1 MGLFQRLVQKTG
13 GQAAAPAG
21 GAEQVTLSQLIDL
34 LNLGGVPRSKLSEA
48 TYFTCLRVLSEG
60 VSKLPLKLIRSTPE
74 RGVEEVRENPL
85 YRVLRYRPNPIQTA
99 TYFWAD
105 MEMSRNH
112 YGNAYAAIFGSG
124 ASTQLWHMR
133 SDRVSV
139 WFDNRRILGPD
150 ARLWYIWSAPDG
162 RRYKLCQDEVLHF
175 RTWLSLD
182 GITGLSVQEILRS
195 TLDGSLQ
202 SQQMLNSLYKNGFTA
217 KAAVQYTGD
226 LNSEAEQNFLRGLEA
241 YATGQMDATKSFIP
255 VPLGSKIE
263 PLNIKLTDS
272 QFIELRKHSALQI
285 AAAFGVKPNQVN
297 DYEKSSFANSE
308 AQQLAFL
315 TDTLLWILKGY
326 EEELSWKLLETAQMD
341 RGEAAQF
348 NTAVMLRADTKTQ
361 IESMVQAVANSVYMP
376 NEARAYLGMSSAA
389 GGDRLIANGN
399 VIPLEDV
406 GKQYGNRKE

>member
-1 MGLFQRLVQKTG
+1 MGLFQRLVQKTDS
-13 GQAAAPAG
+13 QTAAPAD

-60 VSKLPLKLIRSTPE
+60 VSKLPLKLIRNTRE
-74 RGVEEVRENPL
+74 RGVEEMRDDPL
-85 YRVLRYRPNPIQTA
+85 YRILRYRPNPLQAA

-112 YGNAYAAIFGSG
+112 FGNAYAAIFGHG
-124 ASTQLWHMR
+124 ANTQLWHMR

-162 RRYKLCQDEVLHF
+162 KRYKLCQDEVLHF

-241 YATGQMDATKSFIP
+241 YATGKMDATKTFIP

-308 AQQLAFL
+308 SQQLAFL
-315 TDTLLWILKGY
+315 ADTLLWIL
-326 EEELSWKLLETAQMD
+326 
-341 RGEAAQF
+341 
-348 NTAVMLRADTKTQ
+348 
-361 IESMVQAVANSVYMP
+361 
-376 NEARAYLGMSSAA
+376 
-389 GGDRLIANGN
+389 
-399 VIPLEDV
+399 
-406 GKQYGNRKE
+406 

>member
-1 MGLFQRLVQKTG
+1 MTT
-13 GQAAAPAG
+13 AG
-21 GAEQVTLSQLIDL
+21 H
-34 LNLGGVPRSKLSEA
+34 P
-48 TYFTCLRVLSEG
+48 
-60 VSKLPLKLIRSTPE
+60 
-74 RGVEEVRENPL
+74 
-85 YRVLRYRPNPIQTA
+85 
-99 TYFWAD
+99 W
-105 MEMSRNH
+105 
-112 YGNAYAAIFGSG
+112 
-124 ASTQLWHMR
+124 
-133 SDRVSV
+133 
-139 WFDNRRILGPD
+139 PD

-326 EEELSWKLLETAQMD
+326 EEELSWKLLE
-341 RGEAAQF
+341 AAP
-348 NTAVMLRADTKTQ
+348 DGPGGGGP
-361 IESMVQAVANSVYMP
+361 VQH
-376 NEARAYLGMSSAA
+376 GGDAA
-389 GGDRLIANGN
+389 G
-399 VIPLEDV
+399 
-406 GKQYGNRKE
+406 

>member
-1 MGLFQRLVQKTG
+1 MRQ
-13 GQAAAPAG
+13 
-21 GAEQVTLSQLIDL
+21 
-34 LNLGGVPRSKLSEA
+34 
-48 TYFTCLRVLSEG
+48 
-60 VSKLPLKLIRSTPE
+60 
-74 RGVEEVRENPL
+74 NPL
-85 YRVLRYRPNPIQTA
+85 YRILRYRPNPLQAA

-112 YGNAYAAIFGSG
+112 YGNAYAAIFGHG
-124 ASTQLWHMR
+124 ANTQLWHMR

-162 RRYKLCQDEVLHF
+162 KRYKLCQDEVLHF

-182 GITGLSVQEILRS
+182 GITGLSVQEILQS

-241 YATGQMDATKSFIP
+241 YATGKMDATKTFIP

-308 AQQLAFL
+308 SQQLAFL

-326 EEELSWKLLETAQMD
+326 EEELSWKLLEPEQIN

-376 NEARAYLGMSSAA
+376 NEARAYLGMASAP

-399 VIPLEDV
+399 IIPLEDV
-406 GKQYGNRKE
+406 GKQYGSREE

>member
-1 MGLFQRLVQKTG
+1 M
-13 GQAAAPAG
+13 
-21 GAEQVTLSQLIDL
+21 
-34 LNLGGVPRSKLSEA
+34 
-48 TYFTCLRVLSEG
+48 
-60 VSKLPLKLIRSTPE
+60 
-74 RGVEEVRENPL
+74 
-85 YRVLRYRPNPIQTA
+85 RYRPNPIQTA

-272 QFIELRKHSALQI
+272 QFIELRKHSA
-285 AAAFGVKPNQVN
+285 PP
-297 DYEKSSFANSE
+297 
-308 AQQLAFL
+308 
-315 TDTLLWILKGY
+315 
-326 EEELSWKLLETAQMD
+326 D
-341 RGEAAQF
+341 RGGLRRQAQPGQRLREVLLCQLRGPAARLLDGY
-348 NTAVMLRADTKTQ
+348 TAVDSQGL
-361 IESMVQAVANSVYMP
+361 
-376 NEARAYLGMSSAA
+376 
-389 GGDRLIANGN
+389 
-399 VIPLEDV
+399 
-406 GKQYGNRKE
+406 

>member
-1 MGLFQRLVQKTG
+1 M
-13 GQAAAPAG
+13 
-21 GAEQVTLSQLIDL
+21 
-34 LNLGGVPRSKLSEA
+34 
-48 TYFTCLRVLSEG
+48 
-60 VSKLPLKLIRSTPE
+60 
-74 RGVEEVRENPL
+74 
-85 YRVLRYRPNPIQTA
+85 
-99 TYFWAD
+99 
-105 MEMSRNH
+105 
-112 YGNAYAAIFGSG
+112 
-124 ASTQLWHMR
+124 
-133 SDRVSV
+133 
-139 WFDNRRILGPD
+139 
-150 ARLWYIWSAPDG
+150 
-162 RRYKLCQDEVLHF
+162 LHF

-182 GITGLSVQEILRS
+182 GITGLSVQEILQS

-241 YATGQMDATKSFIP
+241 YATGKMDATKTFIP

-308 AQQLAFL
+308 SQQLAFL

-326 EEELSWKLLETAQMD
+326 EEELSWKLLEPEQIN

-361 IESMVQAVANSVYMP
+361 IESMVQAVANSVYKP
-376 NEARAYLGMSSAA
+376 NEARAYLGMASAP

-399 VIPLEDV
+399 IIPLEDV
-406 GKQYGNRKE
+406 GKQYGSREE

>member
-1 MGLFQRLVQKTG
+1 MGLFQRLVNKTSAG
-13 GQAAAPAG
+13 PSAPAG
-21 GAEQVTLSQLIDL
+21 DVEQVTLSQLIDL
-34 LNLGGVPRSKLSEA
+34 LDMGGVPRNKLSEV

-60 VSKLPLKLIRSTPE
+60 ISKLPLKLIRSTPE
-74 RGVEEVRENPL
+74 RGVEELRQDPL
-85 YRVLRYRPNPIQTA
+85 YQVLRYRPNPLQSA

-124 ASTQLWHMR
+124 ADTQLWHMR

-139 WFDNRRILGPD
+139 WFDDRHILGKD
-150 ARLWYIWSAPDG
+150 SRVWYIWSAPDG
-162 RRYKLCQDEVLHF
+162 KRYKLCQDEVLHF

-182 GITGLSVQEILRS
+182 GITGLSVQDILRGA
-195 TLDGSLQ
+195 LDGTMQ

-255 VPLGSKIE
+255 VPLGSRIE

-272 QFIELRKHSALQI
+272 QFIEIRRHSALQI
-285 AAAFGVKPNQVN
+285 AAAFGVKPNQIN
-297 DYEKSSFANSE
+297 DYEKSSFASSE

-326 EEELSWKLLETAQMD
+326 EEELSWKLLEPRQLREGT
-341 RGEAAQF
+341 AAQF
-348 NTAVMLRADTKTQ
+348 NTAVLLRADTRTQ
-361 IESMVQAVANSVYMP
+361 IESMTEAVANSIYMP
-376 NEARAYLGMSSAA
+376 NEARAYLGMAA
-389 GGDRLIANGN
+389 APGGDRLIANGN

-406 GKQYGNRKE
+406 GIQYGKE

>member
-13 GQAAAPAG
+13 GQAAAPAD

-34 LNLGGVPRSKLSEA
+34 LNLGGIPRSKLSEA

-124 ASTQLWHMR
+124 LSTQLWHMR

-139 WFDNRRILGPD
+139 WFDNRRILAPD

-326 EEELSWKLLETAQMD
+326 EEELSWKLLEPAQMD

-406 GKQYGNRKE
+406 GKQYGNGKE

>member
-13 GQAAAPAG
+13 GQAAAPAD

-34 LNLGGVPRSKLSEA
+34 LNLGGIPRSKLSEA

-124 ASTQLWHMR
+124 VSTQLWHMR

-226 LNSEAEQNFLRGLEA
+226 LNSEAEQNFLRGL
-241 YATGQMDATKSFIP
+241 
-255 VPLGSKIE
+255 
-263 PLNIKLTDS
+263 
-272 QFIELRKHSALQI
+272 
-285 AAAFGVKPNQVN
+285 
-297 DYEKSSFANSE
+297 
-308 AQQLAFL
+308 
-315 TDTLLWILKGY
+315 
-326 EEELSWKLLETAQMD
+326 
-341 RGEAAQF
+341 
-348 NTAVMLRADTKTQ
+348 
-361 IESMVQAVANSVYMP
+361 
-376 NEARAYLGMSSAA
+376 
-389 GGDRLIANGN
+389 
-399 VIPLEDV
+399 
-406 GKQYGNRKE
+406 

>member
-1 MGLFQRLVQKTG
+1 
-13 GQAAAPAG
+13 
-21 GAEQVTLSQLIDL
+21 
-34 LNLGGVPRSKLSEA
+34 
-48 TYFTCLRVLSEG
+48 
-60 VSKLPLKLIRSTPE
+60 
-74 RGVEEVRENPL
+74 
-85 YRVLRYRPNPIQTA
+85 
-99 TYFWAD
+99 
-105 MEMSRNH
+105 MSRNH

-124 ASTQLWHMR
+124 VSTQLWHMR

-326 EEELSWKLLETAQMD
+326 EEELSWKLLEPAQMD

-406 GKQYGNRKE
+406 GKQYGNGKE